1 MLIDCMLIDSD
12 STVPSS
18 VYSDHGLFDANRSD
32 AFWSMMYF
40 TLMAYS
46 IAAFPFLLFLLPIIG
61 PVIHGA
67 LPTAYDRRGAL
78 VPKVCEH

>member
-1 MLIDCMLIDSD
+1 MLIASDCMLIASD
-12 STVPSS
+12 CMVPSS

-32 AFWSMMYF
+32 AFWSMLYF

-46 IAAFPFLLFLLPIIG
+46 MAAFPFLLFLLPIIG
-61 PVIHGA
+61 PLIHGA

-78 VPKVCEH
+78 VPKV